1 MTGFFEG
8 FYRFVNGLSPQGSFS
23 VDAGAVDYDA
33 LSREISADYHR
44 FSDELNR
51 FMAEFD
57 ARNPDPK
64 LPSSES
70 MSADGSDLYQ
80 ANASPEQSFAD
91 KLLEKAKTFDGRVVS
106 ILVAA
111 LGIHVSTL
119 MLTGFPLAKG
129 GYEKGEGLR
138 TGAGKFQDVSAD
150 LGSAGSDPGWQ
161 GPAAQSYDARNTEQ
175 QNRTN
180 RMAELDTHLAE
191 LVQDQEAQVKQ
202 LRKQLGMNTAQFVAG
217 FPLAFGIWAIE
228 SAPAPVAGPRCM
240 AFQAGI
246 AATVLGADVG
256 FMTQQGHRSQ
266 QTGKAMQT
274 VADGYNQIAAEAQ
287 AALPLHS

>member
-1 MTGFFEG
+1 MSTDWGMSTGG
-8 FYRFVNGLSPQGSFS
+8 TDWGAWADLKHAA
-23 VDAGAVDYDA
+23 DAI
-33 LSREISADYHR
+33 REIADKLRVEATEAAQAAQRTEWFANGWDGQY
-44 FSDELNR
+44 LQ
-51 FMAEFD
+51 
-57 ARNPDPK
+57 PDQK
-64 LPSSES
+64 LI
-70 MSADGSDLYQ
+70 DLVRRLYT
-80 ANASPEQSFAD
+80 PEQSFAD
-91 KLLEKAKTFDGRVVS
+91 KLLQNAKTYGPVVS
-106 ILVAA
+106 ILVAV

-150 LGSAGSDPGWQ
+150 LGAAGSDPGWQ

-202 LRKQLGMNTAQFVAG
+202 VRKQLGMNTAQFPAA
-217 FPLAFGIWAIE
+217 FLAAIWIWAKE
-228 SAPAPVAGPRCM
+228 SAPYPVAGPWCK

-246 AATVLGADVG
+246 AATVLGGDVT

-274 VADGYNQIAAEAQ
+274 VADSYNQIAAEAQ
-287 AALPLHS
+287 AALPMHS